1 MNENDELW
9 VELRHEHIAKVIH
22 TLGERVKELSSNAGA
37 KLAKDSGADLSLT
50 DMADAMKKVTSGEY
64 QEMNAKLS
72 KHLNVTQEC
81 MGKFSRANLMEISR
95 LEQMLATGTTEEGQ
109 TVKPAQAL
117 EETAAALKDIKPE
130 MSEVRSRLVAIYAI
144 SQRPVSEDDRER
156 FVAEAG
162 LTAEEEQL
170 LASIIR
176 LTASLPA
183 SKPVEKKK
191 FFGIGKREPK
201 AAAVAAPD
209 DSEYSSSRYV
219 CPLRDV
225 AEQLVEGKLS
235 GADFACVNG
244 DVSATTAEKEPVV
257 RSARQTHNRYGA
269 SSKKKSTHTGGR
281 VILFVAGG
289 CSDAELRAAYEVQGK
304 ADVVI
309 GSTSILAPRDFLAE
323 LGRDSVL

>member
-1 MNENDELW
+1 MPAPSSRRCARARARSSLKRGRDHLELG
-9 VELRHEHIAKVIH
+9 RHFVQ
-22 TLGERVKELSSNAGA
+22 
-37 KLAKDSGADLSLT
+37 DSGADLSLT

-109 TVKPAQAL
+109 TVKPARAL